1 MRSVPRMYDIDGIH
15 KALKELRNQLLTEI
29 EESKNT
35 VKFDL
40 LHDPSPQVDQ
50 LKASMT

>member
-1 MRSVPRMYDIDGIH
+1 MPRYYDLDEIRQNLEDAR
-15 KALKELRNQLLTEI
+15 KNLQKEI
-29 EESKNT
+29 EESRHT

-50 LKASMT
+50 LKVTQ